1 MAAVGRMMQL
11 TGRTWAVVAAI
22 FVGGLLVGLFLS
34 RGERPEGGEPKPEA
48 RERTSPAGALGS
60 ADIAAQDIELV
71 QGRAGQVQ
79 WRMRAREAQYNQE
92 KGRVMVTKPQMLS
105 YVGEERREVY
115 IQAERGELDQQGNNL
130 TLWDRVEGRY
140 GHFALSAD
148 NFDFIGAMNKVF
160 LKGGVQVRRPD
171 MSIDAAAVE
180 IDLNAREL
188 VAAGGVTAFIAS
200 RNVDLDL
207 LPPTG
212 QPQPQ
217 GTPQ

>member
-1 MAAVGRMMQL
+1 MHIQGK
-11 TGRTWAVVAAI
+11 TWAVLAAI

-34 RGERPEGGEPKPEA
+34 RGETPKGESKPTAQEK
-48 RERTSPAGALGS
+48 TSPAGALGG
-60 ADIAAQDIELV
+60 ADIVAQDIELV
-71 QGRAGQVQ
+71 QGKAGQVQ
-79 WRMRAREAQYNQE
+79 WRLRARNAEYNQD
-92 KGRVMVTKPQMLS
+92 KGRVMVSKPQLQS

-171 MSIDAAAVE
+171 MSIDASAVE
-180 IDLNAREL
+180 IDLNTREL
-188 VAAGGVTAFIAS
+188 VAAGGVSAFIAS
-200 RNVDLDL
+200 RNVDLDM
-207 LPPTG
+207 LPLGG
-212 QPQPQ
+212 QKQPQ

>member
-1 MAAVGRMMQL
+1 MQL
-11 TGRTWAVVAAI
+11 TGKTWAALAAI

-34 RGERPEGGEPKPEA
+34 RGEKPADEEPRPAA
-48 RERTSPAGALGS
+48 REKSGPAGTLGG
-60 ADIAAQDIELV
+60 ADISAQDIELV
-71 QGRAGQVQ
+71 QGKAGQVQ
-79 WRMRAREAQYNQE
+79 WRLRARNAEYNQD

-115 IQAERGELDQQGNNL
+115 IQAERGEIDQQGDNL

-140 GHFALSAD
+140 GHFALSAE
-148 NFDFIGAMNKVF
+148 NFDYIGAMNKVF

-180 IDLNAREL
+180 IDLATREL
-188 VAAGGVTAFIAS
+188 VAAGGVSAFIAS

-207 LPPTG
+207 LPPAG
-212 QPQPQ
+212 QAKPQ
-217 GTPQ
+217 GTAQ

>member
-1 MAAVGRMMQL
+1 MRLPGK
-11 TGRTWAVVAAI
+11 TWAALAAI

-34 RGERPEGGEPKPEA
+34 RGERPGGEEPKTGGK
-48 RERTSPAGALGS
+48 ERSAPAGALGG
-60 ADIAAQDIELV
+60 ADIVAQDIELV
-71 QGRAGQVQ
+71 QGKGGQ
-79 WRMRAREAQYNQE
+79 ARNAEYNQD
-92 KGRVMVTKPQMLS
+92 KGRVMVVKPQMLS

-115 IQAERGELDQQGNNL
+115 IQAERGEIDQQGDNL

-160 LKGGVQVRRPD
+160 LKGSVQVRRPD

-180 IDLNAREL
+180 IDLASREL

-200 RNVDLDL
+200 RDVNLDL
-207 LPPTG
+207 LPPAD
-212 QPQPQ
+212 QSKPQ
-217 GTPQ
+217 GTTP